1 MELLVTGGA
10 GFIGSHFIRLLLKRE
25 DVSITNVDALT
36 YAGDIRNTEDF
47 SNHPK
52 YRFIQADLT
61 IAEQL
66 DEAFDR
72 VYDWIIH
79 FAAESHVDRSIQDAA
94 VFLDTN
100 IKGTYALL
108 EKVRKGCAKKMIHIS
123 TDEVYGS
130 LEQEESPFHEERALS
145 PNNPYAASKAG
156 ADLLVRSFYQTYQ
169 LPVLITRCSNNY
181 GPYQH
186 PEKFIP
192 KVIYCALNEKRIPLY
207 GDGLNIRDWLFV
219 EDHCRAIE
227 CVMEKG
233 KIGEIYNVGG
243 HNERTNKEVILE
255 ILRYLG
261 KEETLITYVEDR
273 LGHDRR
279 YAIDE
284 TKINTTL
291 QWKAAHSFSEGL
303 RKTIDWYVENEKW
316 FYKGLKRS

>member
-10 GFIGSHFIRLLLKRE
+10 GFIGSHFIRLLLKKVG
-25 DVSITNVDALT
+25 VSITNVDALT
-36 YAGDIRNTEDF
+36 YAGNINNTSDF
-47 SNHPK
+47 RSHPN
-52 YRFIQADLT
+52 YRFIHADLT
-61 IAEQL
+61 KSEEL
-66 DEAFDR
+66 EGAFDR
-72 VYDWIIH
+72 KYDWIIH
-79 FAAESHVDRSIQDAA
+79 FAAESHVDRSIQNAA

-108 EKVRKGCAKKMIHIS
+108 EKVKKGCAKKMIHIS

-130 LEQEESPFHEERALS
+130 LERDERPFHEERALS

-156 ADLLVRSFYQTYQ
+156 ADLLVRSYYQTYQ
-169 LPVLITRCSNNY
+169 LPLIITRCSNNY

-192 KVIYCALNEKRIPLY
+192 KVINCALKDEPIPLY

-227 CVMEKG
+227 YVMEKG
-233 KIGEIYNVGG
+233 IVGEIYNVGG
-243 HNERTNKEVILE
+243 HNERTNKEVIVE

-261 KEETLITYVEDR
+261 KDEKLISYVRDR

-279 YAIDE
+279 YAIDP
-284 TKINTTL
+284 TKSKTTL
-291 QWKAAHSFSEGL
+291 QWNVQYSFDEGL
-303 RKTIDWYVENEKW
+303 RKTVDWYVENKDW
-316 FYKGLKRS
+316 FYKGMKQT